1 MASYETAKK
10 YFREQTKFYA
20 KKMIP
25 RGIPITIKF
34 GPVIGD
40 SDGQIAPRYSM
51 DMNGKPVNMSFEIT
65 YNENF
70 VDANKNNL
78 KSYGVT
84 GLIVHELDHAR
95 DFILDMSGYM
105 KKAHINP
112 VFKKGLAKYMGTNV
126 GSKKYRS
133 AMKPD
138 PSTRCYKGCK
148 YNVVPSWTSEYWLYF
163 CPKCGFVDSY
173 TTNLK
178 AKHPVCESCGNHTG
192 LICKKLPVDA
202 AAKMDVL
209 VQMHP
214 KDYNSDRELK
224 NFIFKSLKSH
234 LPPQKW
240 NEIQKS
246 LIRLRKQKK

>member
-10 YFREQTKFYA
+10 HFIDQTKFYA
-20 KKMIP
+20 KKMLP
-25 RGIPITIKF
+25 RGIPIKIKF
-34 GPVIGD
+34 GTILAD
-40 SDGQIAPRYSM
+40 SDGQIAPRYSI

-78 KSYGVT
+78 KSNGVN
-84 GLIVHELDHAR
+84 GLIVHELNHAR
-95 DFILDMSGYM
+95 DFILDMPGYM
-105 KKAHINP
+105 SKAHINP
-112 VFKKGLAKYMGTNV
+112 VFKRGLAKFMNTRIGTMT
-126 GSKKYRS
+126 YRS

-138 PSTRCYKGCK
+138 PSTRCYNGCK

-178 AKHPVCESCGNHTG
+178 AKSPVCENCGNKFG
-192 LICKKLPVDA
+192 LICKKLPASD
-202 AAKMDVL
+202 AAKMDVI

-214 KDYNSDRELK
+214 KNYNSDTELK
-224 NFIFKSLKSH
+224 NFIFAALKKN
-234 LPPQKW
+234 LPANKW
-240 NEIQKS
+240 EEIQKD
-246 LIRLRKQKK
+246 LKLLKRKK

>member
-10 YFREQTKFYA
+10 HFITITKYYA
-20 KKMIP
+20 KRMLP

-34 GPVIGD
+34 EEIIED
-40 SDGQIAPRYSM
+40 SDGQIAPRYSI

-65 YNENF
+65 YNTHF

-78 KSYGVT
+78 HSYGVT
-84 GLIVHELDHAR
+84 GLVVHELDHAR
-95 DFILDMSGYM
+95 DFILDMTGYM
-105 KKAHINP
+105 TKAHRNP
-112 VFKKGLAKYMGTNV
+112 VFKYGLAKYMGTTV

-173 TTNLK
+173 TTNLR
-178 AKHPVCESCGNHTG
+178 AKSPVCESCGNKAG
-192 LICKKLPVDA
+192 IICKKLSAID
-202 AAKMDVL
+202 AAKMDVM

-214 KDYNSDRELK
+214 KNYNSDRELK
-224 NFIFKSLKSH
+224 NFILKGLKKN
-234 LPPQKW
+234 LPAQQW
-240 NEIQKS
+240 EQIQKD
-246 LIRLRKQKK
+246 LIRLRKRK

>member
-10 YFREQTKFYA
+10 HFIDHTKFYA
-20 KKMIP
+20 KKILP
-25 RGIPITIKF
+25 RGIPVTVKF
-34 GPVIGD
+34 GTIIGD
-40 SDGQIAPRYSM
+40 SDGQIAPRYSI
-51 DMNGKPVNMSFEIT
+51 DPNGKPVNMSFTIT

-78 KSYGVT
+78 KSYGVD
-84 GLIVHELDHAR
+84 GLIVHELNHAR
-95 DFILDMSGYM
+95 DFILDMPGYM
-105 KKAHINP
+105 NKPHVNTT
-112 VFKKGLAKYMGTNV
+112 FKKGLAKFMGTKI
-126 GSKKYRS
+126 GSKRYRS

-138 PSTRCYKGCK
+138 PSTRCYNGCK

-178 AKHPVCESCGNHTG
+178 AKSPVCESCGNKAG
-192 LICKKLPVDA
+192 LICKKLGVEDA
-202 AAKMDVL
+202 ARMDVM

-214 KDYNSDRELK
+214 KDYDSDRELK
-224 NFIFKSLKSH
+224 EFIFKALKKN

-240 NEIQKS
+240 NCVQKD
-246 LIRLRKQKK
+246 LVRLRRKK